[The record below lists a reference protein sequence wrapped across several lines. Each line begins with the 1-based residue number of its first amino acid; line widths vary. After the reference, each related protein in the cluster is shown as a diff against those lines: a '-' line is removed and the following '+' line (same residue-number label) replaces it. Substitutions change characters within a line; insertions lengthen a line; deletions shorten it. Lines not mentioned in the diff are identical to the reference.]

1 MEKYTVYARV
11 DETGRI
17 ISIKSSGFLSDT
29 TGWIKID
36 EGTDRIKYFHA
47 QGNYLNGGVITDEG
61 IPRYKLVDGT
71 PVLRSE
77 EEIAW
82 EAEHPDPISF
92 EQYKKKKLEELS
104 QSCSNIINNG
114 LSIQLSDGST
124 QSFSYSL
131 EKGDQNN
138 IKEMFDAVCMGAEGF
153 VYHQN
158 DGGCIFYSAQ
168 DVLII
173 YKALSMLKISNT
185 TYYNQL
191 KQYVNSLSNLDEIK
205 AVKYGQELTG
215 EYLQTYNA
223 RMQEAEAQFD
233 LIISKLI
240 QNQTI

>member
-1 MEKYTVYARV
+1 MEANKTIVYV
-11 DETGRI
+11 KTDEQGRI
-17 ISIKSSGFLSDT
+17 LDINSSAFLDDT
-29 TGWIKID
+29 EGWTAID
-36 EGTDRIKYFHA
+36 EGVGDKYTHA
-47 QGNYLNGGVITDEG
+47 YRHYLPGRPCDTNGISL
-61 IPRYKLVDGT
+61 YKLVDGV

-77 EEIAW
+77 KEI
-82 EAEHPDPISF
+82 ENDRLEPMRTN
-92 EQYKKKKLEELS
+92 KLNQLS
-104 QSCSNIINNG
+104 QICNETINNG

-205 AVKYGQELTG
+205 AVEYGQELTG

-233 LIISKLI
+233 LIINKLI
-240 QNQTI
+240 QSQTI